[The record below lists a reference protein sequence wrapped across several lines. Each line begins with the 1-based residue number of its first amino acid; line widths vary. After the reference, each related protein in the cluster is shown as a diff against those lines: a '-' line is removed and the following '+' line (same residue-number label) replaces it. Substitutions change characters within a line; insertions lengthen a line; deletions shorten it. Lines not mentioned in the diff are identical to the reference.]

1 MSSKLRGG
9 PGFDHKKTSWSPLV
23 FAATMPKKGGKKGGK
38 KKKSSAEEGPPVPEY
53 GPMGCDGT
61 IDAIK
66 GGTITATR
74 LGRTY
79 SLVVP
84 PGAVEASVSV
94 SMRVTQFE
102 GGEPGNFGLEGRIV
116 SNRVEISPPLLDL
129 NVPAILSIPHFC
141 AGEPSARRRSCA
153 GLLLGLCRA
162 IASTPLQRFAIRCV
176 RCAILCES
184 DSRMWKSGREFW
196 KLFVMGQR

>member
-1 MSSKLRGG
+1 M
-9 PGFDHKKTSWSPLV
+9 V

-141 AGEPSARRRSCA
+141 AGEPQGRRSCTGFPLA
-153 GLLLGLCRA
+153 PYRA
-162 IASTPLQRFAIRCV
+162 VASIPLQLCAIRCF
-176 RCAILCES
+176 RCAILRES
-184 DSRMWKSGREFW
+184 GSRIWKSGREFW
-196 KLFVMGQR
+196 KLIVMGQR

>member
-1 MSSKLRGG
+1 
-9 PGFDHKKTSWSPLV
+9 
-23 FAATMPKKGGKKGGK
+23 MPKKGGKGGKGK
-38 KKKSSAEEGPPVPEY
+38 KKAAAKVEGPPVPEY

-61 IDAIK
+61 IDATK

-84 PGAVEASVSV
+84 PGAVDASVSV

-129 NVPAILSIPHFC
+129 MIPAILSIPHFC
-141 AGEPSARRRSCA
+141 AGEGGSRADGPALGSRLHRAA
-153 GLLLGLCRA
+153 PLLR
-162 IASTPLQRFAIRCV
+162 PLSFAIRCF
-176 RCAILCES
+176 RCGNSCES
-184 DSRMWKSGREFW
+184 DSR
-196 KLFVMGQR
+196 V